1 MKIKSIVLILFLF
14 AISLEAQ
21 ANRYYLLGAT
31 SQNITKISQINSIV
45 WNYDAKKW
53 SVSSPLKSVDIST
66 LNYKKDGYILINNN
80 SKNDYQPLKRGNTY
94 IIHKG
99 WNYFNT
105 PKDGIDIV
113 KSFHKI
119 ENIQFIYSYDKVSKV
134 WAGYSPHKELQMK
147 MASTRILNL
156 RYIEPHRGFYIYASQ
171 TLRVKIEA
179 TVINKQCQSILDKG
193 YSLLIATGIDKKAV
207 YNSEKTL
214 SIKSR
219 YASHYRRG
227 IYNDSRVALIFDTAK
242 ASLKSS
248 NKLNK
253 YGPVNPSVII
263 EYDKSLENSWFFI
276 FDYFQ
281 KECYRG
287 IFPSKKI
294 PPFSTLQKIE

>member
-14 AISLEAQ
+14 AISLEAKT
-21 ANRYYLLGAT
+21 NRYYLLGAT
-31 SQNITKISQINSIV
+31 SQNITKISQTNSIV
-45 WNYDAKKW
+45 WDYDLKEW
-53 SVSSPLKSVDIST
+53 NVSAPLKSVDIST
-66 LNYKKDGYILINNN
+66 LEYKKDGYILVNNN
-80 SKNDYQPLKRGNTY
+80 NKNYHQPLKRGNTY

-99 WNYFNT
+99 WNYFST

-113 KSFHKI
+113 KSFHNI
-119 ENIQFIYSYDKVSKV
+119 ENIQFIYSYDKNSKV

-156 RYIEPHRGFYIYASQ
+156 KYIEPYRGFYIYASQ
-171 TLRVKIEA
+171 TLRVNIKA

-193 YSLLIATGIDKKAV
+193 YTLLIASGIDKKAV
-207 YNSEKTL
+207 YNREKTL

-227 IYNDSRVALIFDTAK
+227 IYNDSRVALIFDAK
-242 ASLKSS
+242 KTSLKPSHT
-248 NKLNK
+248 LTK

-263 EYDKSLENSWFFI
+263 EYDKNLENSWFFV

-294 PPFSTLQKIE
+294 PPFSTLQKLK